1 MARRIRIVTYNIH
14 KCRGLDGRVQP
25 ARIVEV
31 LRKIDADII
40 ALQEVLSVPGKPEWD
55 QARFIATEL
64 GFNYCL
70 GENRRLHGG
79 AYGNILLSR
88 FPMRDYENH
97 DITTKKREQR
107 GCLRSDIDLMETT
120 LHVFNVHLGTSFLE
134 RRQQAR
140 KLVGPAILQNSKLH
154 GPRIVLGDFN
164 DWKHGLP
171 SQLLSAHFKSAD
183 IWTQLPRFRTYPGL
197 LPLLHLDHMYFD
209 SVLKIERSR
218 LYKSRTALIASDHLP
233 VIADFG
239 MVVQDGLT
247 RQHRLELTS
256 ANRH

>member
-1 MARRIRIVTYNIH
+1 MKIVTYNIH
-14 KCRGLDGRVQP
+14 KCRGLDGRVHP

-40 ALQEVLSVPGKPEWD
+40 ALQEVLSVPGRPEQD

-64 GFNYCL
+64 GFNFCV

-79 AYGNILLSR
+79 VYGNLLLSR
-88 FPMRDYENH
+88 FPMREFENY
-97 DITTKKREQR
+97 DITTKKRERR
-107 GCLRSDIDLMETT
+107 GCLRTDIDLAETT
-120 LHVFNVHLGTSFLE
+120 LHIFNVHLGTSFLE

-140 KLVGPAILQNSKLH
+140 KLVGPAILQNPELH

-164 DWKHGLP
+164 DWTRGLA
-171 SQLLSAHFKSAD
+171 SQLLSAHFKSTD
-183 IWTQLPRFRTYPGL
+183 IRTQLPRFRTYPGL
-197 LPLLHLDHMYFD
+197 LPFLHLDHMYFD
-209 SVLKIERSR
+209 SALKIERSR

-247 RQHRLELTS
+247 LPKHRLELTS
-256 ANRH
+256 ARA

>member
-1 MARRIRIVTYNIH
+1 MIGSPYKIFELNLRNDSQHLIYKVARRIRIVTYNIH

-40 ALQEVLSVPGKPEWD
+40 ALQEVLSVPGKPERD

-64 GFNYCL
+64 GFNFCL

-79 AYGNILLSR
+79 AYGNLLLSR
-88 FPMRDYENH
+88 FPMRDSENH
-97 DITTKKREQR
+97 DITTEKREQR
-107 GCLRSDIDLMETT
+107 GCLRTDIDLTETT

-140 KLVGPAILQNSKLH
+140 KLVGPEILQNPELH

-164 DWKHGLP
+164 DWTHGLSFAAALRSFQERGYP
-171 SQLLSAHFKSAD
+171 DAAASFSYVSWVTPFSP
-183 IWTQLPRFRTYPGL
+183 PRSHVFRL
-197 LPLLHLDHMYFD
+197 RAED
-209 SVLKIERSR
+209 R
-218 LYKSRTALIASDHLP
+218 ALETL
-233 VIADFG
+233 
-239 MVVQDGLT
+239 
-247 RQHRLELTS
+247 
-256 ANRH
+256 